1 MRDLL
6 TAACAAAALV
16 LAAPGAALAQ
26 AASAAETG
34 AVQSIV
40 ECLGP
45 GLPAEFKR
53 AEMIVE
59 LAKPGD
65 RTGDVQYVLV
75 RGEPEQLQ
83 SFTPCDVKKPAR
95 LLLELRERLPVK
107 RRGWNKAHL
116 VVQPDGKFSLNYEYP
131 KTEDSGT
138 GTGK

>member
-1 MRDLL
+1 MRNLL
-6 TAACAAAALV
+6 MACCAAAAGV
-16 LAAPGAALAQ
+16 LAVPGSALAQ

-40 ECLGP
+40 ECLGQ

-59 LAKPGD
+59 LATPGAK
-65 RTGDVQYVLV
+65 TGDVQYVLV

-83 SFTPCDVKKPAR
+83 SFTPCDLKKPAR
-95 LLLELRERLPVK
+95 LMLELRERLAVK
-107 RRGWNKAHL
+107 RRGWIKAHL

-131 KTEDSGT
+131 KVEDST
-138 GTGK
+138 TSK